1 MFALHYTILH
11 CVVVDCIISILL
23 YFQTTT
29 SPYIQS
35 NITVFQTTIYRII
48 VVSGGA
54 AEYEKVKATYY
65 ATEDNI
71 ERKYAMNR

>member
-1 MFALHYTILH
+1 MSGLLHLLTYTPSLIFYR
-11 CVVVDCIISILL
+11 IS
-23 YFQTTT
+23 
-29 SPYIQS
+29 
-35 NITVFQTTIYRII
+35 QTTIYRII